1 MLGAIAGD
9 IIGSPYR
16 NEKAD
21 ADFPLFNENS
31 YNTEIS
37 IMTLAVA
44 EALMRVMRVQGKK
57 NFSEGKF
64 KNEVIYFMKT
74 FGKQFKEIHYG
85 RRFYAWIHVEKSF
98 PYKSESNGAALRVS
112 PIAWAFDNLED
123 VEKFAGIAASV
134 THKTE
139 TGVNYARA
147 MAGMIF
153 LARIKKEK
161 ADIKNYFEE
170 KTGLTLSKTIE
181 DIRPDFDFM
190 TSAPETVSA
199 ALIAFLETENFE
211 DAVRKAI
218 SLGGETNATASMS
231 GALAEALYGIKTLT
245 EVEAFE
251 RLEKRLKF
259 ALEKWEQ
266 WKN

>member
-9 IIGSPYR
+9 IIGSPYHS
-16 NEKAD
+16 EKAD
-21 ADFPLFNENS
+21 ADFPLFTENS
-31 YNTEIS
+31 RNTEIS
-37 IMTLAVA
+37 VMTLAVA
-44 EALMRVMRVQGKK
+44 EALMWVMPAHEK
-57 NFSEGKF
+57 NFSDGRF
-64 KNEVIYFMKT
+64 KHEVIYWMKT
-74 FGKQFKEIHYG
+74 LGKELKKIHYG
-85 RRFYAWIHVEKSF
+85 RRFYAWIHAEKSF